1 MTSEV
6 QGPIQ
11 KFLYH
16 LSTEDFSSAE
26 KEIKKIQNIKVQK
39 TFNEEYEKV
48 KKTFGKNK

>member
-16 LSTEDFSSAE
+16 LSMEDYANAE
-26 KEIKKIQNIKVQK
+26 KEIKNVVTVKVNK
-39 TFNEEYEKV
+39 TFEEEFEKS
-48 KKTFGKNK
+48 KKSFQIK

>member
-16 LSTEDFSSAE
+16 LSMEDYANAE
-26 KEIKKIQNIKVQK
+26 KEIRKVEKLKVQK
-39 TFNEEYEKV
+39 IFEEEYEKV
-48 KKTFGKNK
+48 KKSFGKNK